1 MKLRHIVSIIGLM
14 ALPGIAAAH
23 TGLGTGGFGAG
34 LLHPFSGVDH
44 LLAMLTVGLWA
55 ATLGGSAA
63 WKVPMAFIVMLV
75 TGAVLGLSGTHWP
88 LVESF
93 IAASVL
99 VLGLAV
105 TLAWRVPAG
114 AGIALVGLFALFH
127 GHAHGAE
134 VPVAAVG
141 YLYVAGMVLASGA
154 LHLTG
159 FGIGHALRQRP
170 RLLRGGG
177 ALVAGAGAWLVAG
190 LLLPG

>member
-1 MKLRHIVSIIGLM
+1 MKIRHIITAIALI

-23 TGLGTGGFGAG
+23 TGHGTGGFGAG
-34 LLHPFSGVDH
+34 LLHPFGGVDH

-63 WKVPMAFIVMLV
+63 WRVPTAFAAMLV
-75 TGAVLGLSGTHWP
+75 TGAVLGINGMQLP

-105 TLAWRVPAG
+105 TLAWRVPVA

-134 VPVAAVG
+134 VPEAAAG
-141 YLYVAGMVLASGA
+141 ALYVLGMTLASIA

-159 FGIGHALRQRP
+159 FGLGHALRQHP
-170 RLLRGGG
+170 WLLRSGG
-177 ALVAGAGAWLVAG
+177 ALVAGAGAWLVVS
-190 LLLPG
+190 L

>member
-1 MKLRHIVSIIGLM
+1 VKIRHIITAIGLI

-23 TGLGTGGFGAG
+23 TGHGTGGFGAG
-34 LLHPFSGVDH
+34 LFHPFSGVDH
-44 LLAMLTVGLWA
+44 MLAMLTVGLWA

-63 WKVPMAFIVMLV
+63 WRVPTAFVAMLV
-75 TGAVLGLSGTHWP
+75 TGALLGLGGVQLP

-105 TLAWRVPAG
+105 TLAWRVPAA

-134 VPVAAVG
+134 VPAAAAG
-141 YLYVAGMVLASGA
+141 TLYVLGMTLASVA

-170 RLLRGGG
+170 WLLRSGG
-177 ALVAGAGAWLVAG
+177 ALVAGAGAWLVAT
-190 LLLPG
+190 L